1 MNLDRR
7 HFLSGSAALG
17 CGMFFGCSSA
27 DSKTADPAPSAEDA
41 SFETARA
48 AFPWSTK
55 EVYLNNAGRHPCGI
69 HSVNAAREYLEF
81 ILGGPGA
88 GKNFGEKQFDE
99 VKELYGRLIGAKA
112 SEIALV
118 QSTLIG
124 ENLVALGLGLH
135 GLGSRGAKGNVVVDE
150 LHYHGGAYIYRRLQE
165 AGLELRIIKQKDWQV
180 TPEEYERAID
190 KNTKLVSL
198 TLVSNIN
205 GYLYDSKAI
214 SDIAHAN
221 GAYVYADVVQAAGC
235 VPVDVRAMGIDFC
248 SASTYKWLMG
258 MRGLGLFYVREELQG
273 DVLKPMMYGDKQ
285 YANFEFHSFPGSP
298 PGDEPVTYETRE
310 GAEMY
315 EVGNVSN
322 IAGAAQREALKY
334 ILKLG
339 VDNIL
344 AHAKPMCDKLITE
357 LPKFGYPCITPAGSP
372 TPIAAFLVENP
383 EETGAKLKKANV
395 AAKIKWKQM
404 RVSPTVF
411 NTMEDVDRLLNA
423 LS

>member
-1 MNLDRR
+1 MNFDRR
-7 HFLSGSAALG
+7 DFLAGSAALG
-17 CGMFFGCSSA
+17 SGMFFGCSAA
-27 DSKTADPAPSAEDA
+27 DSKIADAALTAENADFA
-41 SFETARA
+41 TARA

-55 EVYLNNAGRHPCGI
+55 QAFLNNAGRHPCGV
-69 HSVNAAREYLEF
+69 HSVNAARRYLDY
-81 ILGGPGA
+81 ILDGPGEGA
-88 GKNFGEKQFDE
+88 GFGEKQFHE
-99 VKELYGRLIGAKA
+99 VKALYGELINAKA

-135 GLGSRGAKGNVVVDE
+135 DGKGNVVTDE
-150 LHYHGGAYIYRRLQE
+150 LHYHGGSYIYRRLQD

-180 TPEEYERAID
+180 SPEQYERAID
-190 KNTKLVSL
+190 NDTKLVSL

-205 GYLYDSKAI
+205 GFLYDSKAI
-214 SDIAHAN
+214 SEIAHAH

-235 VPVDVRAMGIDFC
+235 VPVDMRAMGIDFC

-258 MRGLGLFYVREELQG
+258 MRGIGLFYVREELQG

-285 YANFEFHSFPGSP
+285 YSNFEFHHFPGSP
-298 PGDEPVTYETRE
+298 PGETPVSYQPRD
-310 GAEMY
+310 GAQMY

-322 IAGAAQREALKY
+322 VAGAAQREALKY

-344 AHAKPMCDKLITE
+344 AHAKPLCDKLIEE
-357 LPKFGYPCITPAGSP
+357 LPKLGYPCITPLGSP
-372 TPIAAFLVENP
+372 TPITAFLVENP
-383 EETGAKLKKANV
+383 EETSAKLKAAKV
-395 AAKIKWKQM
+395 AAKVKWKQM
-404 RVSPTVF
+404 RVSPSVF
-411 NTMEDVDRLLNA
+411 NTMADVDQLLDA